1 MHHFQE
7 RLRKAEL
14 RRTPEERNYW
24 VVPDPTIDA
33 SLLML
38 GRQRE
43 IFNMEGFARA
53 FPQTSVYLENLRKNA
68 NVRVMRDRCPFSL
81 AVQALRVKSGEAEEQ
96 VDEEQEL
103 DRDGDPAN
111 PPLSSQTYW
120 TKIKTWRPW

>member
-1 MHHFQE
+1 
-7 RLRKAEL
+7 
-14 RRTPEERNYW
+14 
-24 VVPDPTIDA
+24 
-33 SLLML
+33 
-38 GRQRE
+38 
-43 IFNMEGFARA
+43 MEGFACA
-53 FPQTSVYLENLRKNA
+53 FPQTSVHLENLWKNA

-111 PPLSSQTYW
+111 QPLSSQSYW